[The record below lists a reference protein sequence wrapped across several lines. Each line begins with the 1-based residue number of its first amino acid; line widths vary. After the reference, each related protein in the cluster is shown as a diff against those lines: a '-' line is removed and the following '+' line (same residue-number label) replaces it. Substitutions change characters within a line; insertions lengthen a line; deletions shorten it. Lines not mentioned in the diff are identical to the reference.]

1 MVALAS
7 TRCSAKALTFPTLG
21 SVAPEFALPVF
32 AVGPP
37 LEDHDVPLGRV
48 ASLRANRG
56 RIVILEFWATWC
68 HPCLEMHPEIARL
81 AEQYKDRGVV
91 TYGIVYADATS
102 TALAW
107 LRGHGGVRYVELRDD
122 DGAVAHAY
130 GVHAIPQMFLVG
142 PNGRL
147 LSHCW
152 GCANVAEDFGRII
165 DSVVTTK
172 THPRARGHAPESPE
186 R

>member
-1 MVALAS
+1 
-7 TRCSAKALTFPTLG
+7 
-21 SVAPEFALPVF
+21 
-32 AVGPP
+32 
-37 LEDHDVPLGRV
+37 
-48 ASLRANRG
+48 
-56 RIVILEFWATWC
+56 
-68 HPCLEMHPEIARL
+68 MHPEIARL